1 MLVLLEGIYKYN
13 NKYIRVYWDIVTH
26 TTFYR
31 NVVAG
36 KRNKFIFTSQTKH
49 WMGFL
54 SAVQLQGLYYGPN
67 NIHHSRASNVLLKIR
82 LMDQRFK
89 ERQSYA

>member
-1 MLVLLEGIYKYN
+1 MLVLFDGIYKYN
-13 NKYIRVYWDIVTH
+13 NKYVRIYWDDVTH
-26 TTFYR
+26 TAFYR

-36 KRNKFIFTSQTKH
+36 KRNKFIFASQTKH

-54 SAVQLQGLYYGPN
+54 SAVQLQVLYYGPN
-67 NIHHSRASNVLLKIR
+67 NIHHSKTYNVLLKIR